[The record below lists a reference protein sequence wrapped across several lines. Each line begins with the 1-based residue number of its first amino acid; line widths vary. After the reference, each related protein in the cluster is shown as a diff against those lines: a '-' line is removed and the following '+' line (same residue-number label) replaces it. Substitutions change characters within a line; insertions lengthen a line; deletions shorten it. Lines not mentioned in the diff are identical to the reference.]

1 MERPKLGPC
10 KEQDLRDKTLIF
22 WRKFQLAISIALSV
36 TMLIPAVVT
45 GQMTWLAGAH
55 VPGELLIVPKDGFS
69 EDEIVQLY
77 QSQGGK
83 KLRKLSQI
91 KAHHVKLPPHLLDA
105 AEASLK
111 KNPKIKTVE
120 RNYLAEA
127 TLIPNDPGFTSQW
140 HLSKISAPAGWDIT
154 VGSLSVP
161 IAIIDSGVDSDHPD
175 LLGKIL
181 PGFNFV
187 RDNADTRD
195 AGGHGTAVAGAA
207 AALTNSGIGVAGVAW
222 DNPIMPLSVFDESGY
237 ATYADVAEAVIYAAD
252 HGAKVIN
259 VSLGGPRYSVTLQNA
274 VDYAWNKGAVIVASA
289 GNDGTSEPIY
299 PAALDNV
306 IAVAATDKEDRLASF
321 SSFGGWLDVAAPGTS
336 IYTTS
341 DGGGYGFWQGTSFSA
356 PLVSGLT
363 ALLFSLNPNLTNAQI
378 LNILISS
385 ADDLG
390 AIGYDNYF
398 GYGRINVARALGTAL
413 TLATIR
419 VEITSPQRNDSVGG
433 LVPIDVSASGDLG
446 IAKVELYVDD
456 VLSGTVTTA
465 PYTFLWDASG
475 LTGPH
480 SIVAKAYDGSGQ
492 QASSSA
498 VEIMVVPP
506 DALPNVQI
514 TGVAILTRRI
524 IVSVT
529 AFDPDGDKIKN
540 LQLYLDGALAGKA
553 KRNSKNFKI
562 NTKRLSLG
570 STHTL
575 QARATD
581 ANGNVG
587 TSLAVTFTR

>member
-1 MERPKLGPC
+1 MERPNLGPC

-222 DNPIMPLSVFDESGY
+222 DNPIMPLSVF
-237 ATYADVAEAVIYAAD
+237 
-252 HGAKVIN
+252 
-259 VSLGGPRYSVTLQNA
+259 
-274 VDYAWNKGAVIVASA
+274 
-289 GNDGTSEPIY
+289 TS
-299 PAALDNV
+299 
-306 IAVAATDKEDRLASF
+306 S
-321 SSFGGWLDVAAPGTS
+321 
-336 IYTTS
+336 
-341 DGGGYGFWQGTSFSA
+341 
-356 PLVSGLT
+356 
-363 ALLFSLNPNLTNAQI
+363 
-378 LNILISS
+378 
-385 ADDLG
+385 
-390 AIGYDNYF
+390 
-398 GYGRINVARALGTAL
+398 
-413 TLATIR
+413 
-419 VEITSPQRNDSVGG
+419 
-433 LVPIDVSASGDLG
+433 
-446 IAKVELYVDD
+446 
-456 VLSGTVTTA
+456 
-465 PYTFLWDASG
+465 
-475 LTGPH
+475 
-480 SIVAKAYDGSGQ
+480 
-492 QASSSA
+492 
-498 VEIMVVPP
+498 
-506 DALPNVQI
+506 
-514 TGVAILTRRI
+514 
-524 IVSVT
+524 
-529 AFDPDGDKIKN
+529 
-540 LQLYLDGALAGKA
+540 
-553 KRNSKNFKI
+553 
-562 NTKRLSLG
+562 
-570 STHTL
+570 
-575 QARATD
+575 
-581 ANGNVG
+581 
-587 TSLAVTFTR
+587 